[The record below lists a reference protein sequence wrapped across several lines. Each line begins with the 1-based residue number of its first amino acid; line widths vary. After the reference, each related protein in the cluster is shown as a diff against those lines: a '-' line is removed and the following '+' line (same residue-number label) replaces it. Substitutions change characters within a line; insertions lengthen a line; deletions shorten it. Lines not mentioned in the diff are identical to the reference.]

1 MGKLIDAI
9 IKKWFCCHDWEL
21 KVEEKVEKTD
31 CKLMKYSTEKEKKY
45 TTSHIRLHYICR
57 KCGKYMTVE
66 KGNIKIS
73 KK

>member
-21 KVEEKVEKTD
+21 KTEEKVEISNYKPV
-31 CKLMKYSTEKEKKY
+31 KYSIFDKEKY
-45 TTSHIRLHYICR
+45 TTSYIRLHYICR
-57 KCGKYMTVE
+57 KCGRYMTVDR
-66 KGNIKIS
+66 GDIKIS